1 MALNMNA
8 IGQTIGP
15 LVKDYTWKDT
25 ALYALGVGSGFSE
38 LEYCYEKNLK
48 VLPSFSMSA
57 IFDFFW
63 HVGKTSEVNL
73 AGVLHGE
80 QELIFHRPIP
90 IEGQLITEGRITN
103 YYDKG
108 ANKGALIVAESNT
121 LHSDGSLLFTGI
133 VSLFGR
139 LDGGFGGE
147 NAPKKELIFPDKLPD
162 NVVEALPS
170 PDQPLLY
177 RLSGDI
183 FPLHA
188 DPEFAKMCGF
198 EKPIMHGLCT
208 HGFACRALIASLV
221 PGQPEKVRR
230 MNCRFSR
237 PLYPGIPIKTL
248 IWNIEPGKSLW
259 RTVNAQS
266 GETVIDNGVFV
277 FDSQ

>member
-1 MALNMNA
+1 MLNMNA
-8 IGQTIGP
+8 IGKPIGP
-15 LVKDYTWKDT
+15 IVKDYTWKDT

-48 VLPSFSMSA
+48 VLPSFSMAA

-63 HVGKTSEVNL
+63 HVGKESEVNL

-90 IEGQLITEGRITN
+90 TEGQLITEGRITN

-121 LHSDGSLLFTGI
+121 RHSDGSLLFTGI

-139 LDGGFGGE
+139 LDGGFGGQ
-147 NAPKKELIFPDKLPD
+147 NAPKKELLFPDKPPD
-162 NVVEALPS
+162 KVVEALPS

-208 HGFACRALIASLV
+208 HGFSCRALIASLV
-221 PGQPEKVRR
+221 PGQPEKVRQ

-259 RTVNAQS
+259 RTVNVQN

-277 FDSQ
+277 FDL